1 VIQAEAVR
9 GVRRCA
15 RRPPGEAAYD
25 LAMDFDLTP
34 EQEQVR
40 KLAHDFCDAEV
51 APGARELDRTEAF
64 PEELLPKLFEV
75 GFLGAPVPEE
85 YGGMGLDYL
94 SYGLIVEELGRTDA
108 SIRSLVSVNTGLVCT
123 ILLTWGTEEQKRA
136 WLPRLTTE
144 GLGAFGLTE
153 PDHGSDPAGMQ
164 TSARR
169 DGGDWLLNGS
179 KMWITN
185 GSRGILTVVFA
196 QTEPGSGA
204 RGITAFLVPQDAP
217 GYEGRAI
224 HGKLG
229 LRAGDT
235 AAVTLTDVRVPDSA
249 RVGEVGQGMKVA
261 LNALDSGRFSLAAG
275 ATGISQACLDA
286 AVRYAGE
293 REQFGKPIAAHQLV
307 QELISDIYLDL
318 QASRALYWKVA
329 ARHHR
334 GERHTIESSVAK
346 TFCSEAAVRNADR
359 AVQVHGG
366 YGYSDEY
373 PVGRYLR
380 DARVTTLYEGTSQ
393 IQRLLL
399 GRHLTGISAF

>member
-1 VIQAEAVR
+1 M
-9 GVRRCA
+9 
-15 RRPPGEAAYD
+15 D
-25 LAMDFDLTP
+25 LDLS
-34 EQEQVR
+34 EQQQQIR
-40 KLAHDFCDAEV
+40 KLARDFCDAEV
-51 APGARELDRTEAF
+51 APAARELDRAEAF
-64 PEELLPKLFEV
+64 PDELLPKLFEV
-75 GFLGAPVPEE
+75 GFLGATIPEQ

-108 SIRSLVSVNTGLVCT
+108 SIRSLVGVNVGLAGSC
-123 ILLTWGTEEQKRA
+123 LLNRGTEDQKHE
-136 WLPRLTTE
+136 WLPRITTE

-153 PDHGSDPAGMQ
+153 PNAGSDPASMQ
-164 TSARR
+164 TLARR
-169 DGGDWLLNGS
+169 DGSDWLLNGS

-196 QTEPGSGA
+196 RTEPGTGA
-204 RGITAFLVPQDAP
+204 KGITAFLVPQDAP
-217 GYEGRAI
+217 GYAGRAI

-235 AAVTLTDVRVPDSA
+235 AEVVLEDVRVPDTA
-249 RVGEVGQGMKVA
+249 RLGEVGEGLKIA
-261 LNALDSGRFSLAAG
+261 LNALDSGRYSLAAG
-275 ATGISQACLDA
+275 CTGISQACLDA
-286 AVRYAGE
+286 AVRYADE
-293 REQFGKPIAAHQLV
+293 RVQFGRKISSFQLV
-307 QELISDIYLDL
+307 QQLLSDIYLDL
-318 QASRALYWKVA
+318 EASRGLYWKVA
-329 ARHHR
+329 WKHDK

-393 IQRLLL
+393 VQRLLL
-399 GRHLTGISAF
+399 GRHLTGESAFT

>member
-1 VIQAEAVR
+1 
-9 GVRRCA
+9 
-15 RRPPGEAAYD
+15 
-25 LAMDFDLTP
+25 MDFDLT
-34 EQEQVR
+34 EQQQQIR
-40 KLAHDFCDAEV
+40 KLARDFCDAEV
-51 APGARELDRTEAF
+51 APNARELDRSEAF
-64 PEELLPKLFEV
+64 PDELVPKLFEM
-75 GFLGAPVPEE
+75 GLLGITVPEQ
-85 YGGMGLDYL
+85 YGGLGLDYL
-94 SYGLIVEELGRTDA
+94 SYGLVTEELGRTDA
-108 SIRSLVSVNTGLVCT
+108 SIRSLVGVNVGLACT
-123 ILLTWGTEEQKRA
+123 CLLNWGTDEQKSE
-136 WLPRLTTE
+136 WLPRLTSE

-153 PDHGSDPAGMQ
+153 PNAGSDP
-164 TSARR
+164 SAMTTRATR
-169 DGGDWLLNGS
+169 DVDDWILNGS

-196 QTEPGSGA
+196 KADPGTTEGGGGRS
-204 RGITAFLVPQDAP
+204 GITAFLVPQDSA
-217 GYEGRAI
+217 GYQGNAI

-235 AAVTLTDVRVPDSA
+235 AEVVLTNVRVPD
-249 RVGEVGQGMKVA
+249 RMRLGEVGEGLKIA

-286 AVRYAGE
+286 ALRYADE
-293 REQFGKPIAAHQLV
+293 RTQFGRKISGFQLV
-307 QELISDIYLDL
+307 QQLISEIYLDL
-318 QASRALYWKVA
+318 EASRALYWKVA
-329 ARHHR
+329 WRHDK
-334 GERHTIESSVAK
+334 GERHTVESSVAK

-399 GRHLTGISAF
+399 GRHLTGENAFT

>member
-1 VIQAEAVR
+1 
-9 GVRRCA
+9 
-15 RRPPGEAAYD
+15 
-25 LAMDFDLTP
+25 MDFDLT
-34 EQEQVR
+34 EQQSQIR
-40 KLAHDFCDAEV
+40 KLARDFCDAEL
-51 APGARELDRTEAF
+51 APNARELDRTEAF
-64 PEELLPKLFEV
+64 PDELLPKLFDM
-75 GFLGAPVPEE
+75 GFLGATIAEE
-85 YGGMGLDYL
+85 HGGLGLDYL

-108 SIRSLVSVNTGLVCT
+108 SVRSMVSVNTGLVGTC
-123 ILLTWGTEEQKRA
+123 LSSWGSDEQKRE
-136 WLPRLTTE
+136 WLPRITSE

-153 PDHGSDPAGMQ
+153 PNAGSDPASMTTGA
-164 TSARR
+164 SR
-169 DGGDWLLNGS
+169 DGSDWVLNGS

-185 GSRGILTVVFA
+185 GSAGILTVVFA
-196 QTEPGSGA
+196 QTDPTKGPK
-204 RGITAFLVPQDAP
+204 GITAFLVPQDSP
-217 GYEGRAI
+217 GYEGHPI

-235 AAVTLTDVRVPDSA
+235 AEVVLRDVRVPDGN
-249 RVGEVGQGMKVA
+249 RLGEVGDGLKIA

-286 AVRYAGE
+286 AVRYADE
-293 REQFGKPIAAHQLV
+293 RIQFGRKISSFQLV
-307 QELISDIYLDL
+307 QSLISEIYLDL
-318 QASRALYWKVA
+318 EASRALYWKVA
-329 ARHHR
+329 WRHDK
-334 GERHTIESSVAK
+334 GERHTVESSVAK

-399 GRHLTGISAF
+399 GRHLTGESAFT

>member
-1 VIQAEAVR
+1 
-9 GVRRCA
+9 
-15 RRPPGEAAYD
+15 
-25 LAMDFDLTP
+25 MDFDLTA
-34 EQEQVR
+34 EQHQIR
-40 KLAHDFCDAEV
+40 KLAKDFCDAEV

-64 PEELLPKLFEV
+64 PDQLLPKLFEV

-108 SIRSLVSVNTGLVCT
+108 SMRSLVSVSTGLVCT
-123 ILLTWGTEEQKRA
+123 ILLTWGTEEQKQA
-136 WLPRLTTE
+136 WLPRLVSQ

-153 PDHGSDPAGMQ
+153 PGAGSDPASMI
-164 TSARR
+164 TSAKR
-169 DGGDWLLNGS
+169 DGGDWILDGA

-196 QTEPGSGA
+196 QTAAGSGA
-204 RGITAFLVPQDAP
+204 KGISAFLVGQDSP

-235 AAVTLTDVRVPDSA
+235 AELSLQGVRVPDSA
-249 RVGEVGQGMKVA
+249 RVGEVGQGMKIA
-261 LNALDSGRFSLAAG
+261 LSALDSGRFSLAAG
-275 ATGISQACLDA
+275 CTGISQACLDA
-286 AVRYAGE
+286 AVIYADQ
-293 REQFGKPIAAHQLV
+293 RTQFGKKISKHQLV
-307 QELISDIYLDL
+307 QALIADIYLDL
-318 QASRALYWKVA
+318 EASRALYWKVA
-329 ARHHR
+329 WKHMR
-334 GERHTIESSVAK
+334 GERHTVESSVAK
-346 TFCSEAAVRNADR
+346 TFCSEASVRNADR

-373 PVGRYLR
+373 PVARYLR

-399 GRHLTGISAF
+399 GRHLTGESAF